1 MLKDFLIRLIKQQYN
16 FLDMNKKIK
25 ISLAMVAVFALSEL
39 QAQTEEKNS
48 GLHLTTG
55 VGINKIQGS
64 LGKTFRS
71 TIAFNS
77 GFEKSLGKNWF
88 AQLEANFNTLKYD
101 QQQKDINSE
110 YLFQNTNS
118 SLFMLTINGGRD
130 FHFGESK
137 WFASPYL
144 GSGYINIGEPRIKVD
159 DINNVITQSVVRR
172 AGVLGKAG
180 GRIGFNTRTKILQV
194 IYIDGSY
201 WTSSLKTAGSRVNS
215 ISVFIG
221 MRMTM

>member
-1 MLKDFLIRLIKQQYN
+1 MNSNNNAWFTLI
-16 FLDMNKKIK
+16 
-25 ISLAMVAVFALSEL
+25 AVFALSGL
-39 QAQTEEKNS
+39 QAQTAEKNS
-48 GLHLTTG
+48 DLHLTTG
-55 VGINKIQGS
+55 VGINRIQGQ

-71 TIAFNS
+71 TVAFNS

-101 QQQKDINSE
+101 QQQKDVNSE

-118 SLFMLTINGGRD
+118 SLFMLTVNGGRD
-130 FHFGESK
+130 FQFGKSK

-144 GSGYINIGEPRIKVD
+144 GSGYINIGEPRVKVD
-159 DINNVITQSVVRR
+159 DVNSVIIQSVVRR
-172 AGVLGKAG
+172 AGILGKAG
-180 GRIGFNTRTKILQV
+180 GRIGFDTRTKILQV

-201 WTSSLKTAGSRVNS
+201 WTSSLKTAGDRVSS

-221 MRMTM
+221 MRMSM